1 LIGGVFLGVG
11 LFVVRK
17 PIIGILDGFSNRLIP
32 TDYTSEEKEYLELF
46 STSLEDGEIT
56 NNERILLKTLAT
68 AYRITDERVVEIERN
83 FIENKPK
90 NSIEEVITSE
100 KMAVV
105 LTVQKEDVFAVQQWT
120 DEKGY
125 TWRNMSDGSTQWW
138 DGSEWKHYGEH

>member
-1 LIGGVFLGVG
+1 MFGNTHGALLYVIHVLFLC
-11 LFVVRK
+11 
-17 PIIGILDGFSNRLIP
+17 
-32 TDYTSEEKEYLELF
+32 
-46 STSLEDGEIT
+46 
-56 NNERILLKTLAT
+56 
-68 AYRITDERVVEIERN
+68 N

-105 LTVQKEDVFAVQQWT
+105 LTVQKEDIFAVQQWT

>member
-1 LIGGVFLGVG
+1 M
-11 LFVVRK
+11 
-17 PIIGILDGFSNRLIP
+17 
-32 TDYTSEEKEYLELF
+32 
-46 STSLEDGEIT
+46 EDGEIT

-105 LTVQKEDVFAVQQWT
+105 LTVQKEDIFAVQQWT